1 LIKASQHA
9 LHKQST
15 HYKNMHTKAI
25 TRSLEQLPKNESSQG
40 TSIKDYEEH
49 ARYKWNTELQ
59 ALQLYNPP
67 DEVAYH
73 DVSPIIG
80 YHGNGLCS
88 IHHIQRNKD
97 QPLRKT
103 MKDA

>member
-1 LIKASQHA
+1 
-9 LHKQST
+9 
-15 HYKNMHTKAI
+15 MHTKAI

-80 YHGNGLCS
+80 YHGNGLIEERLQTGVGRHS
-88 IHHIQRNKD
+88 FTNLLLLNRSFRQ
-97 QPLRKT
+97 LRCHRCILIR
-103 MKDA
+103 